1 MRLRGAAYWA
11 AAAVVSGLV
20 PLGWHG
26 ATAASAA
33 TGHCK
38 PWSDQADMSNAEGTW
53 CRSTFVDDPG
63 ADHLLTRGNL
73 LGLGSGQANAP
84 KLYASNGF
92 DEQWMWYAPQ
102 ATMAFAAGSAQ
113 QWTACP
119 AGAAHENGGPCPL
132 AETLKHDPIVGDFSS
147 LPVHLDVLA
156 FGGRFVTLVCG
167 NFSYPV
173 TSRADPVPV
182 IGGREF
188 NDLNRNG
195 ILDPGEPGIPGFT
208 FQLIRDSSRYLD
220 QAAGFVTSVTSD
232 ASGNF
237 SFPLR
242 GIGPGTYTV
251 KEIAPNGWD
260 STTGRR
266 QTVVVNPGIGNVT
279 VASLRFG
286 DRADTPPVANAGPAQ
301 YLDQASAAGTP
312 VTLDGTGSYD
322 RDGDRLSYTWTGPF
336 GTATGATPTVS
347 LPAGTSTVRVT
358 VSDGT
363 STSTAST
370 SITVYPPI
378 TAAGTAITPTE
389 GTSFT
394 GPVATFTDPD
404 PHGDAADYTA
414 IIVWGDGTPPTAA
427 TITKGTD
434 GKVRISGSHTYA
446 DEGSYQPS
454 ITITDPDTRF
464 NTATV
469 TATARVADAPLTASG
484 ASILST
490 NPVNAQIGTFTDAN
504 PGATS
509 ADFIATIDWGDG
521 TAPTAGTISEEPGG
535 LFTVTGSHPYATLGP
550 KTVTVTIVDDGG
562 SRATAV
568 SHILLYALPSGGD
581 FVIGDGNFTTGNFVT
596 FWGARWSA
604 LNTLSSGPAPASFK
618 GFETSTGS
626 STTATTWATRPGNSP
641 NPPATI
647 PSYMAVI
654 VSSTITK
661 THAVISGDAPHV
673 VIVKTGT
680 GYQDNPGHPGT
691 GTVIA
696 ELR

>member
-1 MRLRGAAYWA
+1 MRLRGAMYWA
-11 AAAVVSGLV
+11 AAAAVSGLV
-20 PLGWHG
+20 LLGWNG

-33 TGHCK
+33 TGHCV
-38 PWSDQADMSNAEGTW
+38 PWSDQADMSNAAPAY

-63 ADHLLTRGNL
+63 AGHLLTRANL
-73 LGLGSGQANAP
+73 LGLGSGQANTP
-84 KLYASNGF
+84 KLYADNGF

-102 ATMAFAAGSAQ
+102 ATMAFTAGSAQ

-132 AETLKHDPIVGDFSS
+132 AETLKHGPIVGDFSS

-173 TSRADPVPV
+173 TSHTDPAPV
-182 IGGREF
+182 IDGHEF

-195 ILDPGEPGIPGFT
+195 ILDPGEPGISGFT
-208 FQLIRDSSRYLD
+208 FQLIRDSSTYSD
-220 QAAGFVTSVTSD
+220 QAAGYVTSTTSD

-251 KEIAPNGWD
+251 KEIAPDGWD
-260 STTGRR
+260 STTGRS
-266 QTVVVNPGIGNVT
+266 QTVVVHPGIGNVT

-286 DRADTPPVANAGPAQ
+286 DRADTPPVADAGPAQ

-322 RDGDRLSYTWTGPF
+322 HDGDRLSYTWTGPF

-347 LPAGTSTVRVT
+347 LPAGTSTVHLT

-363 STSTAST
+363 STSTASS

-378 TAAGTAITPTE
+378 TAAGSAIAPTE
-389 GTSFT
+389 GTPFT
-394 GPVATFTDPD
+394 GTVATFTDPD
-404 PHGDAADYTA
+404 PHGDAADYAAT
-414 IIVWGDGTPPTAA
+414 IDWGDGTPPTTA

-434 GKVRISGSHTYA
+434 GKFSVSGSHTYA
-446 DEGSYQPS
+446 DESSYQPS

-484 ASILST
+484 TSTPST
-490 NPVNAQIGTFTDAN
+490 NPVNAQIATFTDAN
-504 PGATS
+504 PAATS
-509 ADFIATIDWGDG
+509 TDFSATIDWGDG
-521 TAPTAGTISEEPGG
+521 TTPTAGTISGEPGG
-535 LFTVTGSHPYATLGP
+535 LFTVTGSHPYSTLGP
-550 KTVTVTIVDDGG
+550 KTITVTIVDDGG

-581 FVIGDGNFTTGNFVT
+581 FVIGNGNFTAGNSVT
-596 FWGARWSA
+596 FWGARWST
-604 LNTLSSGPAPASFK
+604 LNTLSGGPAPASFK

-626 STTATTWATRPGNSP
+626 STTATTWTTRPGNSP

-647 PSYMAVI
+647 PNYMAVI

-661 THAVISGDAPHV
+661 TGSVISGDAPHV
-673 VIVKTGT
+673 VIVKTDT

-696 ELR
+696 KLR